1 MKLHRL
7 FTAAL
12 FAISATCALRISNAA
27 PVTPYTEE
35 YTSDAQDWINGK
47 SLALATWE
55 SSGGPDSS
63 SYISATMNTS
73 TNITGQSRIV
83 FRGNTT
89 AIPELHASD
98 DKFYGD
104 WIAGGINHFSFWAY
118 HEAPVALPYFVRIAT
133 AGNSPA
139 VALVDGTLVQ
149 PNTWTKLDYVIDPIF
164 LGSTITAESGPGQEL
179 ATYNQVFGLV
189 ERIQIGFNVPAAMSS
204 NGNPTAAGT
213 TFTYAL
219 DKVAVYTGAIPEPST
234 ACLLLGSAGLVVV
247 RRRRSA

>member
-1 MKLHRL
+1 MKFRMFLP
-7 FTAAL
+7 TVVAAAL
-12 FAISATCALRISNAA
+12 TNAFACIATAA

-35 YTSDAQDWINGK
+35 FASDAQDWIDGK
-47 SLALATWE
+47 SLLLATWE

-63 SYISATMNTS
+63 SYVSTTMNTS
-73 TNITGQSRIV
+73 TNATGTSRIV

-89 AIPELHASD
+89 ETPELHASD

-104 WIAGGINHFSFWAY
+104 WTAGGINHFSFWTY

-139 VALVDGTLVQ
+139 VALVDGTMVQ
-149 PNTWTKLDYVIDPIF
+149 PNTWTKLDYVIDPSF

-179 ATYNQVFGLV
+179 ATYTQVFDLV
-189 ERIQIGFNVPAAMSS
+189 ERIQIGFNVPAAISTA
-204 NGNPTAAGT
+204 NPTAAAISYK
-213 TFTYAL
+213 YAL
-219 DKVAVYTGAIPEPST
+219 DKVSVYTGSIPEPST
-234 ACLLLGSAGLVVV
+234 VCLLLGSVGLTLV